1 MARLNF
7 NRKNAPEGSSSFDL
21 IPDGWYMAEI
31 VNSEMKQTKKGDGSY
46 ISLRF
51 KLDGNPKFDGRQ
63 LFCNLNID
71 NPNEKAVE
79 IAQRQLGEI
88 MDCCGIQEV
97 NDSEELHG
105 KPMLIKVRTRKG
117 SGDYDDQNEIKG
129 FKPANGSVPSA
140 AATSAS
146 GGGNKPSWATKAS

>member
-7 NRKNAPEGSSSFDL
+7 NRKNAPESTSSFDL
-21 IPDGWYMAEI
+21 IPDGFYRAEI
-31 VNSEMKQTKKGDGSY
+31 VASEMKQTKAGTGSY

-71 NPNEKAVE
+71 NPNPKAVE
-79 IAQRQLGEI
+79 IAQRQLADI
-88 MDCCGIQEV
+88 MECCGVQEV
-97 NDSEELHG
+97 EDSEELHG

-117 SGDYDDQNEIKG
+117 NGQYDDQNEIKG
-129 FKPANGSVPSA
+129 FKPVNSGAPA
-140 AATSAS
+140 ASTTSTAAPA
-146 GGGNKPSWATKAS
+146 GNKPSWAS